1 MHAIQM
7 RSVSN
12 EVYQRLKERA
22 RRNHRSIAGEAL
34 SILEKNLL
42 AAEYGQEDIY
52 ERIGM
57 VREQIA
63 LRYGT
68 GRSSVE
74 DIREDR
80 RR

>member
-7 RSVSN
+7 RSVSDD
-12 EVYQRLKERA
+12 VYRRLKERA

-42 AAEYGQEDIY
+42 ANEYEQADIY
-52 ERIGM
+52 EQIGM

-63 LRYGT
+63 LRYGRN
-68 GRSSVE
+68 RSSVE